1 MPQPQFSAAAWA
13 PFAVDDALW
22 LHRREAAA
30 MRWLVQH
37 ASGDRLV
44 LCVPSHPRHYLAQR
58 GIRGHFARAASI
70 ITLGSGSAHGATFA
84 ADATAQLLA
93 SAMHA
98 AEEHPIAVTET
109 VFPLGGWAME
119 VHALDLRTGE
129 VTKDTRTW
137 EQRATLSRLV
147 DVVYKGW
154 SGSSRSRSSGVS
166 GRPRGQR
173 DDMVGLGRLDGRAQ
187 SRTCR
192 PPGGRAIPAGCLRTE
207 MSGHQHHLR
216 DGETAGPMAAE
227 SAADQRALV
236 REQVSRVDVRTGGAG
251 GPVWSS

>member
-1 MPQPQFSAAAWA
+1 MPQPKFSAAAWA
-13 PFAVDDALW
+13 PFVVDDAQW
-22 LHRREAAA
+22 LNRRDAAA

-37 ASGDRLV
+37 APGDRLV

-70 ITLGSGSAHGATFA
+70 ITLGSGSARGATFA
-84 ADATAQLLA
+84 ADVTAQLLA

-137 EQRATLSRLV
+137 DQRATLARLV
-147 DVVYKGW
+147 DVLYKGW
-154 SGSSRSRSSGVS
+154 CGELATQRVPGYLEELADSGMTWSVWAGS
-166 GRPRGQR
+166 
-173 DDMVGLGRLDGRAQ
+173 MVALTPERADLQ
-187 SRTCR
+187 EAEQYL
-192 PPGGRAIPAGCLRTE
+192 PDAWRTE
-207 MSGHQHHLR
+207 MSGLHHHLR
-216 DGETAGPMAAE
+216 GVEAAGRMAAG
-227 SAADQRALV
+227 SA
-236 REQVSRVDVRTGGAG
+236 G
-251 GPVWSS
+251 

>member
-13 PFAVDDALW
+13 PFAADDALW

-109 VFPLGGWAME
+109 DFPLGGWAME
-119 VHALDLRTGE
+119 VHALDLRTDE

-147 DVVYKGW
+147 DVLYKGW
-154 SGSSRSRSSGVS
+154 SGELAQQMVPGYLEELADSGMTWSVWAGS
-166 GRPRGQR
+166 
-173 DDMVGLGRLDGRAQ
+173 MVALSPEHADLQEAERYLPDAW
-187 SRTCR
+187 
-192 PPGGRAIPAGCLRTE
+192 RTE
-207 MSGHQHHLR
+207 MSAQHHLR

-227 SAADQRALV
+227 SA
-236 REQVSRVDVRTGGAG
+236 S
-251 GPVWSS
+251 

>member
-13 PFAVDDALW
+13 PFVVDDAQW
-22 LHRREAAA
+22 LNRREAAA
-30 MRWLVQH
+30 MRWLLQR

-44 LCVPSHPRHYLAQR
+44 LCVPSHPGHYLAQR

-70 ITLGSGSAHGATFA
+70 ITLGSGSARGATYA

-98 AEEHPIAVTET
+98 AEGHPIAVTET

-137 EQRATLSRLV
+137 DQRATLARLV
-147 DVVYKGW
+147 DVLYKGW
-154 SGSSRSRSSGVS
+154 SGELA
-166 GRPRGQR
+166 QE
-173 DDMVGLGRLDGRAQ
+173 MVPEYLEELADGGMTWSEWAGSMVALSPEHADLQGAERYL
-187 SRTCR
+187 
-192 PPGGRAIPAGCLRTE
+192 PGAWRTE
-207 MSGHQHHLR
+207 MSGRQHHLPS
-216 DGETAGPMAAE
+216 GEAARPMEAE
-227 SAADQRALV
+227 SA
-236 REQVSRVDVRTGGAG
+236 G
-251 GPVWSS
+251 